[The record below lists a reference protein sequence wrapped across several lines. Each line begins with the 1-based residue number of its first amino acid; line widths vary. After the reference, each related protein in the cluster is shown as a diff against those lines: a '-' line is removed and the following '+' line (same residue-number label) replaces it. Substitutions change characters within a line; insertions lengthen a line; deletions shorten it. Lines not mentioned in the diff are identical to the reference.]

1 MTVSRF
7 PLFSLF
13 SAVLT
18 AAFLAVNAP
27 TFAAEPSAV
36 RIWPVDPHLKIFG
49 DSQAADAVPL
59 VLRAARNEY
68 ESGQF
73 GLRAD
78 ADVAGLSL
86 AVSDLTNADGGK
98 IAASNVRLRPIG
110 TIPVTKNTPG
120 ADNIVVRKAPFDAP
134 DVLREETTLDLTAQT
149 SKGVWVTLFV
159 PSETAPGRYTGT
171 ITVASETARAELPL
185 EVEVFRFELP
195 QERHLWAT
203 NWFAYGRFATAAG
216 VEFASEEYWAVLER
230 YFRNMAEHRQNVVY
244 VYWRPGDGLTRA
256 TRSKDGA
263 WNVDFSRLERYLKLA
278 EETGVGERFEL
289 VHVGS
294 IDRDDN
300 TINWADG
307 AVYDEAQGKSVWL
320 PSEEWLEPVLSRL
333 EAYLVETGR
342 IDRCMIHIADEPFR
356 ADLPAWRAASRRVR
370 EIAPKL
376 RRIDAIESTDFVGDL
391 EIWVP
396 KLSHFDR
403 WREFY
408 EEVRADAAQKGAD
421 VEFWYYICCHPYGER
436 YPNRFMDLPG
446 SRVRAIHWLNYSENL
461 TGYLHWGY
469 NFWGDDPFGAPTE
482 KYGPGDTHVVYP
494 GPLDSIRW
502 ELERESVEDYE
513 YFVLLEN
520 LIADV
525 KKSSGAELR
534 WLNAKTRSLELAR
547 RAIRTPSDVALDPAV
562 FTETRLELA
571 REIESL
577 TNGPRLLV
585 QTFPGDGATL
595 VPGPVVIEF
604 YGLTEPGATVSIGGK
619 AVEVRP
625 DGTFEHSTWQEKTG
639 AVEIVATTPDGRTAK
654 TVRRFVAAPPVVP
667 VAATQEAAK

>member
-1 MTVSRF
+1 MTVCRF

-18 AAFLAVNAP
+18 AAFLAVSAP
-27 TFAAEPSAV
+27 TSAAEPSAV

-49 DSQAADAVPL
+49 DSPAADAAPL

-86 AVSDLTNADGGK
+86 AVSDLTNADGAK

-120 ADNIVVRKAPFDAP
+120 ADAIVVRKAPFDAP

-159 PSETAPGRYTGT
+159 PSETAPGRYSGT
-171 ITVASETARAELPL
+171 ITVASETTRAELPL

-256 TRSKDGA
+256 TRSKDGV
-263 WNVDFSRLERYLKLA
+263 WSVDFSRLERYLKLA

-289 VHVGS
+289 VHVGG
-294 IDRDDN
+294 INRDDN

-342 IDRCMIHIADEPFR
+342 IDRCMITSPTSRSAPTCPLG
-356 ADLPAWRAASRRVR
+356 APRRVGFAKSPR
-370 EIAPKL
+370 NCA
-376 RRIDAIESTDFVGDL
+376 ESTRSSRPILSAILKFGFRNSRTSTVG
-391 EIWVP
+391 
-396 KLSHFDR
+396 
-403 WREFY
+403 
-408 EEVRADAAQKGAD
+408 A
-421 VEFWYYICCHPYGER
+421 
-436 YPNRFMDLPG
+436 
-446 SRVRAIHWLNYSENL
+446 
-461 TGYLHWGY
+461 
-469 NFWGDDPFGAPTE
+469 NFTKKSAPTPR
-482 KYGPGDTHVVYP
+482 KMAPTSNFGTIFAAI
-494 GPLDSIRW
+494 LT
-502 ELERESVEDYE
+502 
-513 YFVLLEN
+513 
-520 LIADV
+520 A
-525 KKSSGAELR
+525 
-534 WLNAKTRSLELAR
+534 NATRTALWTCPAPASAR
-547 RAIRTPSDVALDPAV
+547 
-562 FTETRLELA
+562 
-571 REIESL
+571 
-577 TNGPRLLV
+577 
-585 QTFPGDGATL
+585 
-595 VPGPVVIEF
+595 
-604 YGLTEPGATVSIGGK
+604 SIG
-619 AVEVRP
+619 
-625 DGTFEHSTWQEKTG
+625 
-639 AVEIVATTPDGRTAK
+639 
-654 TVRRFVAAPPVVP
+654 
-667 VAATQEAAK
+667 

>member
-1 MTVSRF
+1 MTAARF
-7 PLFSLF
+7 LRFSLF

-18 AAFLAVNAP
+18 AAILAVNAP
-27 TFAAEPSAV
+27 TSAAEPSAV
-36 RIWPVDPHLKIFG
+36 RIWPVDPHLKIF
-49 DSQAADAVPL
+49 ADAPPADVAPL
-59 VLRAARNEY
+59 VLQAARNEY

-78 ADVAGLSL
+78 ADVAGLTL

-120 ADNIVVRKAPFDAP
+120 ADAIVVRKAPFDAP
-134 DVLREETTLDLTAQT
+134 DVLFEETTLDLTAQT
-149 SKGVWVTLFV
+149 SQGVWVTLFV
-159 PSETAPGRYTGT
+159 PSETAPGRYSGT
-171 ITVASETARAELPL
+171 ITVASATSRAELPL

-203 NWFAYGRFATAAG
+203 NWFNYWRFAKEAG
-216 VEFASEEYWAVLER
+216 VEFDSEEFWTVLER
-230 YFRNMAEHRQNVVY
+230 YFRNMSEHRQNVVY

-256 TRSKDGA
+256 ARTKDGA
-263 WNVDFSRLERYLKLA
+263 WNVDFTRLERYLKLA

-289 VHVGS
+289 VHVGG
-294 IDRDDN
+294 IDREN
-300 TINWADG
+300 HAINWAQ
-307 AVYDEAQGKSVWL
+307 AVIYDEAQGKDVRLDS
-320 PSEEWLEPVLSRL
+320 SEWLEPVLRRL

-342 IDRCMIHIADEPFR
+342 IDRCMIHVADEPFR
-356 ADLPAWRAASRRVR
+356 EDLPAWRAASRRIR

-376 RRIDAIESTDFVGDL
+376 RRVDAIESTDFVGDL
-391 EIWVP
+391 EVWVP

-408 EEVRADAAQKGAD
+408 EEVRADAAQNGAD
-421 VEFWYYICCHPYGER
+421 VEFWYYICCHPFGER

-446 SRVRAIHWLNYSENL
+446 SRIRALHWLNYSENL

-502 ELERESVEDYE
+502 ELERESLEDYE

-520 LIADV
+520 LIADI

-534 WLNAKTRSLELAR
+534 WLNAKKRSLELAR

-604 YGLTEPGATVSIGGK
+604 YGLTEPGATVTIGGK

-639 AVEIVATTPDGRTAK
+639 AVEIIATTPDGRTAK
-654 TVRRFVAAPPVVP
+654 TVRHFAAATPLVPVVP
-667 VAATQEAAK
+667 FQKAVK

>member
-1 MTVSRF
+1 MPAKTAF
-7 PLFSLF
+7 KTALF
-13 SAVLT
+13 SAIS
-18 AAFLAVNAP
+18 
-27 TFAAEPSAV
+27 TFALLASPPTTNADAPSV
-36 RIWPVDPHLKIFG
+36 RIWPVDPHLKIF
-49 DSQAADAVPL
+49 ADAKPTDAAPL
-59 VLRAARNEY
+59 VLQAARNEY

-73 GLRAD
+73 GLLAD
-78 ADVAGLSL
+78 ADVADLALS
-86 AVSDLTNADGGK
+86 VSDLTNADGAK
-98 IAASNVRLRPIG
+98 IDASNVRLRPIG
-110 TIPVTKNTPG
+110 TVPVTKNTPG
-120 ADNIVVRKAPFDAP
+120 ADAIVVRKAPFDAP
-134 DVLREETTLDLTAQT
+134 DVLREETTLAVKAQTAQ
-149 SKGVWVTLFV
+149 GVWVTLFV
-159 PSETAPGRYTGT
+159 PRETAPGRYSGT
-171 ITVASETARAELPL
+171 IAVASAETRVELPL

-195 QERHLWAT
+195 QKRNLWST
-203 NWFAYGRFATAAG
+203 NWFSPGNFAKEAG
-216 VEFASEEYWAVLER
+216 VDFRSEEFWPVLER

-244 VYWRPGDGLTRA
+244 VYWRPGDGFLKA

-263 WNVDFSRLERYLKLA
+263 WNVDFTRLERYLKLA

-289 VHVGS
+289 VHPGG
-294 IDRDDN
+294 INRADH
-300 TINWADG
+300 TINWAG
-307 AVYDEAQGKSVWL
+307 GYVYDEAQNQNVWL
-320 PSEEWLEPVLSRL
+320 ASEEWLEPVLSRL

-342 IDRCMIHIADEPFR
+342 IDRCMIHVADEPFR
-356 ADLPAWRAASRRVR
+356 EDLPAWRAASRRIR

-376 RRIDAIESTDFVGDL
+376 KRIDAIESTDFVGDL

-408 EEVRADAAQKGAD
+408 EEVRADAAASD

-446 SRVRAIHWLNYSENL
+446 SRIRSLHWLNYADNL

-469 NFWGDDPFGAPTE
+469 NYWGDDPFGAPTE

-520 LIADV
+520 LINDV
-525 KKSSGAELR
+525 KKSSGADLR
-534 WLNAKTRSLELAR
+534 WLNAKRRSLELVR
-547 RAIRTPSDVALDPAV
+547 RAVKSPADVALAPAV
-562 FTETRLELA
+562 FVETRLELA

-604 YGLTEPGATVSIGGK
+604 YGLTEPGATVAIGGK
-619 AVEVRP
+619 SVEVRP
-625 DGTFEHSTWQEKTG
+625 DGTFEYSSWQEKTG

-654 TVRRFVAAPPVVP
+654 TIRRFVAAEP
-667 VAATQEAAK
+667 TAK

>member
-1 MTVSRF
+1 MTAKTAF
-7 PLFSLF
+7 QLALF
-13 SAVLT
+13 SAISTFALLAAST
-18 AAFLAVNAP
+18 AN
-27 TFAAEPSAV
+27 AAEPSAV
-36 RIWPVDPHLKIFG
+36 RVWPVDPHLKIFA
-49 DSQAADAVPL
+49 DSPSADAAPL

-78 ADVAGLSL
+78 ADVAGLTLS
-86 AVSDLTNADGGK
+86 VSDLTSADGGK

-120 ADNIVVRKAPFDAP
+120 AENIVVRKAPFDAP
-134 DVLREETTLDLTAQT
+134 DVLLEETTLDLTAQT

-159 PSETAPGRYTGT
+159 PRETAPGRYVGT

-185 EVEVFRFELP
+185 EVEIFRFELP

-203 NWFAYGRFATAAG
+203 NWFSIGNFAKFHG
-216 VEFASEEYWAVLER
+216 VKFESEEYWSILER

-244 VYWRPGDGLTRA
+244 VYWRPGDGFVRA

-263 WNVDFSRLERYLKLA
+263 WSVDFSRLERYLKLA

-289 VHVGS
+289 VHVGG
-294 IDRDDN
+294 INREN
-300 TINWADG
+300 HAINWAG
-307 AVYDEAQGKSVWL
+307 GYIYDEAQGKDAWVAST
-320 PSEEWLEPVLSRL
+320 EWLEPVLRRL

-342 IDRCMIHIADEPFR
+342 IDRCVIHVADEPFR
-356 ADLPAWRAASRRVR
+356 ENLPAWRAASRRIR

-376 RRIDAIESTDFVGDL
+376 KRIDAIESTDFVGDL

-408 EEVRADAAQKGAD
+408 EEVRAEAARDGASD

-436 YPNRFMDLPG
+436 YPNRFMDLPA
-446 SRVRAIHWLNYSENL
+446 SRIRAIHWLNYSENL

-469 NFWGDDPFGAPTE
+469 NFWGEDPFGAPTE

-520 LIADV
+520 LINAV
-525 KKSSGAELR
+525 KKDAGADLR
-534 WLNAKTRSLELAR
+534 WLNAKKRSLELAR
-547 RAIRTPSDVALDPAV
+547 RAVKAPTDVALDPAV
-562 FTETRLELA
+562 FVETRLELA

-619 AVEVRP
+619 PVEVRP
-625 DGTFEHSTWQEKTG
+625 DGTFEFSSWQEKTG

-654 TVRRFVAAPPVVP
+654 TTRRFVAAPPVVP
-667 VAATQEAAK
+667 AQDAAK